1 MPRTGLSG
9 TEVRSRAVELAIRKI
24 REEGLEHIRLI
35 DIAKDIGVSHVALY
49 SYFADKSALVDAVSE
64 QWLSDLDK
72 SLEQICLSP
81 EPVCNKIRSYFVMLH
96 RTKRDRVSLEP
107 ELYKAFNLS
116 STHMKPFVLRHLQ
129 SIENQVLRLTHEAAE
144 QNLLTMVTPEEAKD
158 ILLEATYRF
167 TEPQLVQQLHAEDR
181 EPLLNTMITA
191 LLNGFAV
198 TKTRVAT

>member
-9 TEVRSRAVELAIRKI
+9 TEVRNRAVELTIRKI
-24 REEGLEHIRLI
+24 REEGFEHIRLI

-64 QWLSDLDK
+64 QWLSELDK
-72 SLEQICLSP
+72 NLEEICLSP
-81 EPVCNKIRSYFVMLH
+81 EPVIDKIRNYFLTLY
-96 RTKRDRVSLEP
+96 RTKRDRVRLEP

-116 STHMKPFVLRHLQ
+116 SAHMKPFVLRHLQ
-129 SIENQVLRLTHEAAE
+129 SMENQVLRLTQEAAE
-144 QNLLTMVTPEEAKD
+144 RNLLSMITPEEAKD

-167 TEPQLVQQLHAEDR
+167 TEPQLVQQLHAENR

-191 LLNGFAV
+191 LLNGF
-198 TKTRVAT
+198 RVATRSTEA